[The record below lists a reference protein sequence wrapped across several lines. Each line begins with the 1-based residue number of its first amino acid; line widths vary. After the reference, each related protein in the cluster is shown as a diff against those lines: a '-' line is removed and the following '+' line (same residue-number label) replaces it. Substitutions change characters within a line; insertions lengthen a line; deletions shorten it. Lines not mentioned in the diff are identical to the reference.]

1 MCRVDLGYIDK
12 NGRLIIDRLEEV
24 SPNYTPFDYYSAGN
38 FSEGLARVC
47 RNQKYGYVDLSGK
60 EIIPCIYDA
69 ETQKIF
75 RNYFIEFKKNMIKIF
90 NLRTIKFKNRTFV
103 NYEIF

>member
-38 FSEGLARVC
+38 FSEG
-47 RNQKYGYVDLSGK
+47 
-60 EIIPCIYDA
+60 
-69 ETQKIF
+69 
-75 RNYFIEFKKNMIKIF
+75 
-90 NLRTIKFKNRTFV
+90 
-103 NYEIF
+103 

>member
-60 EIIPCIYDA
+60 EIIPCIYDNEDNVPA
-69 ETQKIF
+69 FGKLILQKSVREGSRLIF
-75 RNYFIEFKKNMIKIF
+75 WIV
-90 NLRTIKFKNRTFV
+90 KFK
-103 NYEIF
+103 IIKK

>member
-60 EIIPCIYDA
+60 EIIPCIYDNEDNVPA
-69 ETQKIF
+69 FGKLILQKSVREGSRLIF
-75 RNYFIEFKKNMIKIF
+75 
-90 NLRTIKFKNRTFV
+90 
-103 NYEIF
+103 

>member
-24 SPNYTPFDYYSAGN
+24 SHNYTPFDYYSAGN

-60 EIIPCIYDA
+60 EIIPCIYDNEDNVPA
-69 ETQKIF
+69 FGKLILQKSVRERGVGSF
-75 RNYFIEFKKNMIKIF
+75 FE
-90 NLRTIKFKNRTFV
+90 
-103 NYEIF
+103 

>member
-60 EIIPCIYDA
+60 EIIPCIYDNEDNA
-69 ETQKIF
+69 FGKLILQKSVRERGVGSF
-75 RNYFIEFKKNMIKIF
+75 FE
-90 NLRTIKFKNRTFV
+90 
-103 NYEIF
+103 

>member
-60 EIIPCIYDA
+60 EIIPCIYDNEDNVPA
-69 ETQKIF
+69 VGKLILQKSVRERGVGSF
-75 RNYFIEFKKNMIKIF
+75 FE
-90 NLRTIKFKNRTFV
+90 
-103 NYEIF
+103 